1 MATAPSPITL
11 RHAVKKMPGA
21 QQLID
26 LSVVVE
32 DRWFDFYYR
41 VDTSTQIEEQ
51 RNLGWPADKVN
62 HHYLPIRPKC
72 ARRVL
77 RDLPLKICQEHTF
90 IDFGSG
96 KGRMLFLAASHG
108 FRRVLGIELRE
119 ELHRRAIE
127 NFRECRNLNGC
138 VMDSVQM
145 DAAEYDFPKENLVL
159 FFFNPF
165 GSEVMTKVLGKLSAS
180 LELSFR
186 DVWVILHNPA
196 CAYLAD
202 SMSQLQLRVSRE
214 GYRIYRSIPAA
225 VSQASKG
232 QR

>member
-11 RHAVKKMPGA
+11 RHVVKKMPGA
-21 QQLID
+21 QHLID
-26 LSVVVE
+26 LNVALE
-32 DRWFDFYYR
+32 DRWFDFYYH

-51 RNLGWPADKVN
+51 QQLGWPSDKVN

-77 RDLPLKICQEHTF
+77 RDLPLKSCREHTF

-96 KGRMLFLAASHG
+96 KGRMLFLAAING

-119 ELHRRAIE
+119 ELHLRALQ
-127 NFRECRNLNGC
+127 NFQECRHMNGC
-138 VMDSVQM
+138 VMDAVLM

-165 GSEVMTKVLGKLSAS
+165 GSEVMAKVLDKLSAS
-180 LELSFR
+180 LDLSFR

-202 SMSQLQLRVSRE
+202 RMPQLQLHISRE
-214 GYRIYRSIPAA
+214 GYRIYRSVPVSAA
-225 VSQASKG
+225 RVS
-232 QR
+232 